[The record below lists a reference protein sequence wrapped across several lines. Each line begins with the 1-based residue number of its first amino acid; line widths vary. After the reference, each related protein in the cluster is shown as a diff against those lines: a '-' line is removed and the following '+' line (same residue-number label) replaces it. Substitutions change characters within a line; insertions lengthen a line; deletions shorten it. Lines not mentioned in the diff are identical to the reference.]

1 MRSNNHTRMRKS
13 TKYFYYI
20 LSIIL
25 IIISI
30 STFVINFS
38 KENAITKKEEIY
50 RYSNKF
56 NYDYQINLV
65 DNDYINESVLTD
77 KSLAYVTDLIDTTD
91 MNLNYEYDAD
101 KETDLEYRYS
111 ITSRLLATYTRDGEE
126 QKIIDEEEIL
136 LEEQTENTYGNQVL
150 INEELQ
156 LDLKDKNDL
165 LKEFEQEMSMDITA
179 KYIIS
184 LKVDV
189 STSIEGKD
197 VKSNYE
203 TQIQIDL
210 AEKTTNIYGEN
221 NTEDT
226 ETISN
231 EYQINSDL
239 NIVVIFIDIILII
252 VAIGIIN
259 HVRHSKTANIVR
271 NEFKQE
277 LNKLLKLCEDKIV
290 TVNEKPS
297 DKGEKII
304 QVKDFAEI
312 VKASDEL
319 FKPILYYF
327 DAQKEEAWFSV
338 ITETVT
344 YRYVMKRNNIK

>member
-38 KENAITKKEEIY
+38 KENAITKKDEIY

-56 NYDYQINLV
+56 NYDYKINLV
-65 DNDYINESVLTD
+65 DNDYIEESVLTD

-111 ITSRLLATYTRDGEE
+111 ITGRLLATYTRDGEE
-126 QKIIDEEEIL
+126 QKIIDEDETL
-136 LEEQTENTYGNQVL
+136 LEEHKEKTYGNQVL

-184 LKVDV
+184 LKVNV
-189 STSIEGKD
+189 FTNVEGKD
-197 VKSNYE
+197 VESDYE

-221 NTEDT
+221 NTENT
-226 ETISN
+226 ESISD

-290 TVNEKPS
+290 TVNSKPS
-297 DKGEKII
+297 DKGEKIV

-327 DAQKEEAWFSV
+327 DSQKEEAWFSV